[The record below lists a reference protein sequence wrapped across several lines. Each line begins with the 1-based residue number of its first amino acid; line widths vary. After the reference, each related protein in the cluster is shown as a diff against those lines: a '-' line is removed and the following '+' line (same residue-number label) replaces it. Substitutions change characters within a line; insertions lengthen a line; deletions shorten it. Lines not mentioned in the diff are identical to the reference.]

1 LTSPKIIHLQRL
13 GCGTLNALREPLPLK
28 AVFFN
33 RGRDFMHLVKE
44 HIHEMA
50 QEGAKLTNEERLH
63 LKQCEECA
71 GLFRMF
77 VLHRFYTQRE
87 HLLVECVPVQ

>member
-1 LTSPKIIHLQRL
+1 
-13 GCGTLNALREPLPLK
+13 
-28 AVFFN
+28 
-33 RGRDFMHLVKE
+33 MHLVKE

-63 LKQCEECA
+63 LQQCEECA

-87 HLLVECVPVQ
+87 HLQVECVSVQ